1 MGHDGRVMTRLVA
14 VLVATSLLAVACG
27 GSDDGDVDAYCQLVN
42 NGVGTENTEFGA
54 LLEVAPPEITDA
66 VNELA
71 NTTREFDDIEE
82 IDELFDAAFDPD
94 AQAARLA
101 FNTHAT
107 DACGYEPPADEDEA
121 LRFSSNGIR
130 LRQYVSENFGNDEW
144 PDKVTYRVAEASD
157 GQIFEV
163 TARFIDDPEDDEAL
177 DACAALGVWLYVA
190 LGAAGEVRIEHEGE
204 VVAQRLTQTATC
216 EAPDA

>member
-1 MGHDGRVMTRLVA
+1 MTRLVA
-14 VLVATSLLAVACG
+14 VLVATCVLAAACG
-27 GSDDGDVDAYCQLVN
+27 GSDDGDVEVYCQLVN
-42 NGVGTENTEFGA
+42 NGVGTVDGA
-54 LLEVAPPEITDA
+54 FESLLEVAPPEIRDA

-71 NTTREFDDIEE
+71 NTTREFEDIEE

-101 FNTHAT
+101 FSTHAT
-107 DACGYEPPADEDEA
+107 ESCGYEPPADDEEA
-121 LRFSSNGIR
+121 LRFSSNGIQ
-130 LRQYVSENFGNDEW
+130 LREYVSENFGNDDW

-157 GQIFEV
+157 GQIYEV
-163 TARFIDDPEDDEAL
+163 TARFVDDPEDDEAL

>member
-1 MGHDGRVMTRLVA
+1 MITRLGAAVVA
-14 VLVATSLLAVACG
+14 ISVLAAACG
-27 GSDDGDVDAYCQLVN
+27 GSDDGDVAAYCELVN
-42 NGVGTENTEFGA
+42 NGVGIQDGVFEG
-54 LLEVAPPEITDA
+54 LLEVAPPDIRDA

-71 NTTREFDDIEE
+71 NTTRGFDDIDEL
-82 IDELFDAAFDPD
+82 DELFDAAFDPD

-101 FNTHAT
+101 FSTHAE
-107 DACGYEPPADEDEA
+107 DICEYEPPPEEEEA
-121 LRFSSNGIR
+121 FQFSSNGIE
-130 LRQYVSENFGNDEW
+130 LREYVSANFGNDDW

-163 TARFIDDPEDDEAL
+163 TARFIESPQGDEAL

-190 LGAAGEVRIEHEGE
+190 LGAAGEVRVEHEGE

-216 EAPDA
+216 EAPDG